1 MRKIWILFFIL
12 IILTSLFKPLIGD
25 FEFASL
31 FFVLIDFSLSLL
43 ILLQFKTKFKYIFIL
58 GFILRV
64 FVIFWDIYFKN
75 IFSLP
80 NSGADSEGYYY
91 YAIQISNYE
100 SFTDFF
106 TRGGIY
112 SFINGILFYLIGPQ
126 RMVGQYLNVLF
137 GLNMIILT
145 KKIFDL
151 LNISEKNKFYSILII
166 SLFPN
171 SLIMSGIFLRESII
185 SFLTTLSLYYFTLW
199 FKNGKNRFLFY
210 NVITILLASLFHSGM
225 LSLLFGFIFP
235 FLFYSSERK
244 KFYFTKRTIM
254 TFGFFIFVFFII
266 YFRFSDIFLMKFN
279 GIEQIGDYYNTIN
292 LRLGGSAYL
301 RNLRIDSPLLL
312 FLFGPIKFIY
322 FYISPLPFDWRN
334 IFDLITFFL
343 DAFLYLIIII
353 EIFYFLIKNKS
364 FYLEKEYII
373 SLILVIL
380 ITAIIFGS
388 GVGNTGSALR
398 HRYKFVSIFIILFG
412 LLSKDNKLVRK
423 EI

>member
-1 MRKIWILFFIL
+1 MRKIWILFFTL

-31 FFVLIDFSLSLL
+31 FFVFIDFSLSLL

-64 FVIFWDIYFKN
+64 FLMFWDIYFKN
-75 IFSLP
+75 IFNLP
-80 NSGADSEGYYY
+80 NSGTDSEVYYY

-112 SFINGILFYLIGPQ
+112 SFINGVLFYLIGPQ
-126 RMVGQYLNVLF
+126 RIVGQYLNVLF
-137 GLNMIILT
+137 GLNLIILIN
-145 KKIFDL
+145 KIFDL
-151 LNISEKNKFYSILII
+151 LNINEKNKFYSILII

-171 SLIMSGIFLRESII
+171 SLIISGIFLRESIL
-185 SFLTTLSLYYFTLW
+185 SFLTTLSLYFFTLW
-199 FKNGKNRFLFY
+199 FKNNKNRFLFY
-210 NVITILLASLFHSGM
+210 TVITILLASLFHSGM
-225 LSLLFGFIFP
+225 LSLLLGFLFP

-244 KFYFTKRTIM
+244 RFYFAEKTLI
-254 TFGFFIFVFFII
+254 TFFFFLVIFFII
-266 YFRFSDIFLMKFN
+266 YFRFSDLLMMKFN
-279 GIEQIGDYYNTIN
+279 RIEEIGDYYNTIN

-334 IFDLITFFL
+334 ILDAITFFL
-343 DAFLYLIIII
+343 DSLLYLIVIIK
-353 EIFYFLIKNKS
+353 IFYFFIKEKN
-364 FYLEKEYII
+364 FYSQKEYII
-373 SLILVIL
+373 SLILVI
-380 ITAIIFGS
+380 IMTAIIFGS

-398 HRYKFVSIFIILFG
+398 HRYKFISIFIILFG
-412 LLSKDNKLVRK
+412 LLSKNNKLEERR
-423 EI
+423 I